1 MCGRVTSPCSATLQE
16 EDALRCSWRWDGPA
30 GGRARTQS
38 SPGRAQAGTSTPHLA
53 PRIITMPVSL
63 PGKSAAAV
71 VPRLSPSSALRE
83 RGRESGA
90 AWRDIREISRLLFA
104 ALYNGATRR
113 AKKSPPQLSQ
123 ITFFLRT
130 RRTLV

>member
-1 MCGRVTSPCSATLQE
+1 
-16 EDALRCSWRWDGPA
+16 
-30 GGRARTQS
+30 
-38 SPGRAQAGTSTPHLA
+38 
-53 PRIITMPVSL
+53 MPVSL